1 MLFSELVKTKRLK
14 NKLSLAELE
23 KIAGVSASFINR
35 IENNVNR
42 APSAENVFKLS
53 RALDISVKEV
63 AECFNIKLKESK
75 NEIKINVS
83 KAEDYILIER
93 ALEVLMEIAN
103 SKKDFNKGSI
113 EIQQI
118 LLELRKE
125 KILLLAFKEYGRY
138 VVEIKRDDKRV
149 ISTIKQLMEEVYDC
163 DVCEI
168 SGELVSTLDEERFS
182 VNDFIDIAI
191 DCEAIDLEEA
201 NEFKNYLKEIKY

>member
-1 MLFSELVKTKRLK
+1 MLFSELVKAKRLK

-35 IENNVNR
+35 IENDVNR

-149 ISTIKQLMEEVYDC
+149 ISTIKQLMEEVYVMC
-163 DVCEI
+163 VKFLG
-168 SGELVSTLDEERFS
+168 S
-182 VNDFIDIAI
+182 
-191 DCEAIDLEEA
+191 
-201 NEFKNYLKEIKY
+201 